1 MTIKNMCKYLVIFV
15 AIVSLTSCSLWR
27 HKSAKNKPKAEAET
41 STFVSA
47 GENENA
53 GSEAVTTAYKDT
65 GNLTELSREAATD
78 KCHPAKAQGGV
89 EQHYYF
95 EFDKSIVNPSEI
107 ASLKTQ
113 ANYLHSHP
121 TAKVRVEGN
130 TDDRG
135 SREYNVALAARRANA
150 VISILEQ
157 EGISKKRIHMVSYGA
172 EKPAATG
179 ETEEAYRC
187 NRRVDLVF
195 IAG

>member
-1 MTIKNMCKYLVIFV
+1 MTIKKMVKLLVISV
-15 AIVSLTSCSLWR
+15 AIISLASCSLWR
-27 HKSAKNKPKAEAET
+27 HKSKKNQPKAEAEAPAYA
-41 STFVSA
+41 SA
-47 GENENA
+47 NENEDT
-53 GSEAVTTAYKDT
+53 GTEAVTTAYKEGGD
-65 GNLTELSREAATD
+65 LTELAREAATD
-78 KCHPAKAQGGV
+78 KCHAAKVEGGV

-95 EFDKSIVNPSEI
+95 AFDKSNVNPADSTSI
-107 ASLKTQ
+107 KTQ

-121 TAKVRVEGN
+121 QAKVRIEGN

-150 VISILEQ
+150 VIAMLEQ
-157 EGISKKRIHMVSYGA
+157 EGISKKRIEMVSYGA

-179 ETEEAYRC
+179 ETEESYRC